1 MKNRRINK
9 KQLFAIMIGMQ
20 LVGLGLLFW
29 DMWQSTWGFQNRLE
43 RNKPGQGNY
52 TEEMEVDGES
62 YSGNYIVEVEERH
75 FSEEEA
81 EKLFRSAKKEIDR
94 EFLGR
99 NKDTEHVMYDVVIR
113 KKYQEGKV
121 KAEWNFDDG
130 TRINTEGKIQMEEVK
145 KPVIIQA
152 SVQLKCQDRESVYSF
167 PFRVIPVPKNSKE
180 GFLLEVKKQIQ
191 KNSTDNQKLKLPTK
205 INGQVVKWKK
215 KKSLRG
221 VWLMVLGLS
230 LPVIVF
236 YGQKVEKKRDDE
248 RRKKILQQ
256 DYPLIVDQMSLLL
269 GVGIS
274 FSEAV
279 SKICTRY
286 ERGRRHGEKSREGYE
301 LLTQMNWEMRDGV
314 SEIMALEH
322 FGRRAEIKEY
332 RKLALLLEQ
341 YQRKGNAQV
350 REQLENENINAFE
363 MRKLTA
369 KKLGE
374 EASTKLLF
382 PMMGMLAMVLVIIV
396 IPALMKVKI
405 T

>member
-52 TEEMEVDGES
+52 TEEMEIEGES
-62 YSGNYIVEVEERH
+62 YSGNYTVEVEERH

-81 EKLFRSAKKEIDR
+81 EKLFRRAKREIDR

-113 KKYQEGKV
+113 KKYQRGKV

-152 SVQLKCQDRESVYSF
+152 SVQLKCQDRESIYSF

-180 GFLLEVKKQIQ
+180 GFLLAVKKQIQ

-215 KKSLRG
+215 KKSFRG

-248 RRKKILQQ
+248 RRKNILQQ
-256 DYPLIVDQMSLLL
+256 DYPLIVGQMSLLL

-301 LLTQMNWEMRDGV
+301 LLTQMNREMRDGV
-314 SEIMALEH
+314 SEVMALEH